1 LTPIKLIK
9 AIFLPVTEL
18 TVLFPL
24 LMFWVLVS
32 IGTSGSPMGL
42 LVLILCLPPLFR
54 YQMIILEATAKGV
67 VPGAF
72 DAEFFN
78 WSGSMW
84 TLFPLPVAIA
94 LVLVGAWANDTFG
107 STGVIVVLAVAC
119 ALLPVVFA
127 LLAITHSPVQSLNPI
142 AFGRLLKSAGDT
154 FWIAS
159 VYLFVVGWAAVQ
171 AEQLPNIAS
180 NFIHLFVLYSFAAV
194 TGALI
199 EPLRLVDDVSIPD
212 SLEATDDEKLRF
224 LESDRNEVLTH
235 AYGFISRGNRDG
247 GFKHI
252 MNHIAEDPDE
262 VTAWAWF
269 FERMM
274 TWSQKENALFF
285 AQHYIHNLLLHGDK
299 VPALKVIMRCRY
311 FDERFKPF
319 KEDLPAAIAAAEGS
333 SNIELAAV
341 LKRL

>member
-1 LTPIKLIK
+1 MTLIKLIK
-9 AIFLPVTEL
+9 AIFLPITEL

-24 LMFWVLVS
+24 IMFWLLVS
-32 IGTSGSPMGL
+32 IGTSGSPLGL

-54 YQMIILEATAKGV
+54 YQMIILEASARGV

-72 DAEFFN
+72 DAEFFD

-84 TLFPLPVAIA
+84 TLFPLPIAIA
-94 LVLVGAWANDTFG
+94 LIFVGISANEAFG
-107 STGVIVVLAVAC
+107 NTGVIVVLAIAC
-119 ALLPVVFA
+119 GLLPASFA
-127 LLAITHSPVQSLNPI
+127 VLAITHSPLQSLNPI
-142 AFGRLLKSAGDT
+142 AIGRLLRSAGET

-159 VYLFVVGWAAVQ
+159 VYLFAVGWAAVQ

-180 NFIHLFVLYSFAAV
+180 NFIQLYALFSFAAV
-194 TGALI
+194 NGALI
-199 EPLRLVDDVSIPD
+199 EPLGLIDDVSIPD
-212 SLEATDDEKLRF
+212 SLEATEDEKLRF

-252 MNHIAEDPDE
+252 MKHLAEDPDE
-262 VTAWAWF
+262 VAAWSWF

-274 TWSQKENALFF
+274 NWSQKEHALFF
-285 AQHYIHNLLLHGDK
+285 AQHYIHDLLLHGDK
-299 VPALKVIMRCRY
+299 IPALKVIMRCRF

-319 KEDLPAAIAAAEGS
+319 KEDLPAAIAAAERS

-341 LKRL
+341 LKRY

>member
-1 LTPIKLIK
+1 MAPIKLFK
-9 AIFLPVTEL
+9 AALLPITEP

-24 LMFWVLVS
+24 IVFWILVS

-54 YQMIILEATAKGV
+54 YQMIILEASAKGV

-78 WSGSMW
+78 WGGGMW
-84 TLFPLPVAIA
+84 TLFPLPVVIA
-94 LVLVGAWANDTFG
+94 LIFGGAAANEAFG
-107 STGVIVVLAVAC
+107 NSGIIVVLALAG
-119 ALLPVVFA
+119 AFLPASFA
-127 LLAITHSPVQSLNPI
+127 VLAITHSPLQSLNPI
-142 AFGRLLKSAGDT
+142 AIGRLLKSAGET

-180 NFIHLFVLYSFAAV
+180 NFVHLYVLFSFAAV
-194 TGALI
+194 NGALI
-199 EPLRLVDDVSIPD
+199 EPLGLIDDVSIPD
-212 SLEATDDEKLRF
+212 SLEVTEEEKLKL
-224 LESDRNEVLTH
+224 LESDRNDVLTH
-235 AYGFISRGNRDG
+235 AYGFISRGNREG

-252 MNHIAEDPDE
+252 MNQIAEDPDE
-262 VTAWAWF
+262 VAAWAWF

-274 TWSQKENALFF
+274 RWAEKEHALFF
-285 AQHYIHNLLLHGDK
+285 AQHYIHDLLLHGEK
-299 VPALKVIMRCRY
+299 IPALKVIMRCRF
-311 FDERFKPF
+311 FDDRFKPF
-319 KEDLPAAIAAAEGS
+319 REDLPAAISAAESS

-341 LKRL
+341 LKSY